1 MDGKMRLGELDLN
14 LLLVFDQL
22 IRQRSV
28 TIAAEEM
35 NVSQPTVSNALKRL
49 RDLLGDKLFV
59 RGANGMEP
67 TSRALQL
74 AEPVAYALNCL
85 EQALKHQER
94 FDSDID
100 TRNFVLALTESVYS
114 FIPPLVSTL
123 EQKQAK
129 IEFTFVSGHRGTL
142 KEAMEDGSVDLAF
155 GYLPH
160 LEANF
165 YKKRMYR
172 DRFVFAMRKGHPLS
186 RKRVIRPEDLALMEN
201 VTIRPSNSSADVLE
215 SMVDGAHYRSRVTV
229 DSWGM
234 VATVLQSTDMV
245 ATIPERLAKR
255 FAEPYEIE
263 YRTHPINLPQRAT
276 EMYWHERVHRDSGVR
291 WLRGLIIELFGDQ
304 E

>member
-49 RDLLGDKLFV
+49 RDLLDDKLFV

-67 TSRALQL
+67 TTRALQL
-74 AEPVAYALNCL
+74 AEPVAYALNSL
-85 EQALKHQER
+85 EQALKHQEQYDCEV
-94 FDSDID
+94 DS
-100 TRNFVLALTESVYS
+100 RNFVLALTESVYS
-114 FIPPLVSTL
+114 FIPPLISTL
-123 EQKQAK
+123 EQKQSK
-129 IEFTFVSGHRGTL
+129 IEFTFVSRYRGTL

-155 GYLPH
+155 GYLPQ

-186 RKRVIRPEDLALMEN
+186 SKRVIRPEDLASLEN
-201 VTIRPSNSSADVLE
+201 VSIRSSNYSVDGLE
-215 SMVDGAHYRSRVTV
+215 SMVGGAHYRSRVSV

-234 VATVLQSTDMV
+234 VATVLQSSDMV
-245 ATIPERLAKR
+245 ATVPERLAKR

-263 YRTHPINLPQRAT
+263 YRTHPINLPERAT
-276 EMYWHERVHRDSGVR
+276 EMYWHERVHRDPSVR
-291 WLRGLIIELFGDQ
+291 WLRGLIMELFGAQ
-304 E
+304 